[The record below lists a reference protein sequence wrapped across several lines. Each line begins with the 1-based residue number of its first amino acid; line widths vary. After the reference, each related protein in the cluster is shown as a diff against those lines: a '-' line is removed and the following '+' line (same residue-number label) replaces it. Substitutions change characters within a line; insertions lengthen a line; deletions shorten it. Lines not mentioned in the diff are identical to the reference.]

1 MQTSG
6 LSFLKKI
13 SNMLLTIILNPNR
26 LVTCHVVS
34 AQKRGLPGQGEIS
47 EVPTFYLSLN
57 VMSQTQP
64 VAVRIYN
71 RTYHLVNSEGQ
82 DPEYIR
88 LAAAYLDEKMQQI
101 AAASGARG
109 PLDIAIL
116 AALNIAEEVL
126 DARQHKD
133 ALIDGA
139 DARIDS
145 FTQLLSDDSPA
156 TESSSTDAK
165 RF

>member
-1 MQTSG
+1 
-6 LSFLKKI
+6 
-13 SNMLLTIILNPNR
+13 
-26 LVTCHVVS
+26 
-34 AQKRGLPGQGEIS
+34 
-47 EVPTFYLSLN
+47 
-57 VMSQTQP
+57 MSQSQS

-71 RTYHLVNSEGQ
+71 QTYHLVNSEDQ
-82 DPEYIR
+82 DSEYIR

-101 AAASGARG
+101 AATSGPRG

-126 DARQHKD
+126 SARQHKD
-133 ALIDGA
+133 ALIDRA

-145 FTQLLSDDSPA
+145 FTQLLSDDSSA
-156 TESSSTDAK
+156 TDSPSTDVK

>member
-1 MQTSG
+1 
-6 LSFLKKI
+6 
-13 SNMLLTIILNPNR
+13 
-26 LVTCHVVS
+26 
-34 AQKRGLPGQGEIS
+34 
-47 EVPTFYLSLN
+47 
-57 VMSQTQP
+57 MSQTQP

-71 RTYHLVNSEGQ
+71 QTYHLVNSEDQ

-88 LAAAYLDEKMQQI
+88 HAAAYLDEKMQQI
-101 AAASGARG
+101 AATSGPRG

-116 AALNIAEEVL
+116 AAINIAEEVL
-126 DARQHKD
+126 TARQHKD
-133 ALIDGA
+133 ALLNRA

-156 TESSSTDAK
+156 TDSPSTDAK

>member
-1 MQTSG
+1 
-6 LSFLKKI
+6 
-13 SNMLLTIILNPNR
+13 
-26 LVTCHVVS
+26 
-34 AQKRGLPGQGEIS
+34 
-47 EVPTFYLSLN
+47 
-57 VMSQTQP
+57 MSQTQP

-71 RTYHLVNSEGQ
+71 QTYNLVNSDGQ

-101 AAASGARG
+101 AATSGARG

-116 AALNIAEEVL
+116 AALNIAEEVIH
-126 DARQHKD
+126 ARQHKD
-133 ALIDGA
+133 ALIDRA

-145 FTQLLSDDSPA
+145 FNRLLSDDAPA
-156 TESSSTDAK
+156 TDDPPADAK

>member
-1 MQTSG
+1 
-6 LSFLKKI
+6 
-13 SNMLLTIILNPNR
+13 
-26 LVTCHVVS
+26 
-34 AQKRGLPGQGEIS
+34 
-47 EVPTFYLSLN
+47 
-57 VMSQTQP
+57 MSQSQS
-64 VAVRIYN
+64 VAVCIYN
-71 RTYHLVNSEGQ
+71 QTYHLVNSEEQ

-101 AAASGARG
+101 AAVSGPRG

-126 DARQHKD
+126 HARQHKD
-133 ALIDGA
+133 ALIDRA

-145 FTQLLSDDSPA
+145 FTRLLSDDAPA
-156 TESSSTDAK
+156 TDNPSTDAK

>member
-1 MQTSG
+1 
-6 LSFLKKI
+6 
-13 SNMLLTIILNPNR
+13 
-26 LVTCHVVS
+26 
-34 AQKRGLPGQGEIS
+34 
-47 EVPTFYLSLN
+47 
-57 VMSQTQP
+57 MSQSQS

-71 RTYHLVNSEGQ
+71 QTYHLVNSEDQ

-101 AAASGARG
+101 AAASGPRG

-126 DARQHKD
+126 SARQHKD
-133 ALIDGA
+133 ALIDRA

-145 FTQLLSDDSPA
+145 FTQLLSDDSAA
-156 TESSSTDAK
+156 TDSPSTDAK

>member
-1 MQTSG
+1 
-6 LSFLKKI
+6 
-13 SNMLLTIILNPNR
+13 
-26 LVTCHVVS
+26 
-34 AQKRGLPGQGEIS
+34 
-47 EVPTFYLSLN
+47 
-57 VMSQTQP
+57 MSQTQP

-71 RTYHLVNSEGQ
+71 QTYHLVNSEDQ

-101 AAASGARG
+101 AAASGPRG

-126 DARQHKD
+126 TARQHKD
-133 ALIDGA
+133 ALIDRA

-145 FTQLLSDDSPA
+145 FTQLLSDDSSA
-156 TESSSTDAK
+156 TDSPSTDAK

>member
-1 MQTSG
+1 M
-6 LSFLKKI
+6 
-13 SNMLLTIILNPNR
+13 
-26 LVTCHVVS
+26 
-34 AQKRGLPGQGEIS
+34 A
-47 EVPTFYLSLN
+47 
-57 VMSQTQP
+57 QTQP
-64 VAVRIYN
+64 VAVRIYDQ
-71 RTYHLVNSEGQ
+71 TYHLVNSEGQ

-101 AAASGARG
+101 AATSGPRG

-126 DARQHKD
+126 HARQHKD
-133 ALIDGA
+133 ALIDRA

-145 FTQLLSDDSPA
+145 FTRLLSDDAPA
-156 TESSSTDAK
+156 TDNPSTDAK

>member
-1 MQTSG
+1 
-6 LSFLKKI
+6 
-13 SNMLLTIILNPNR
+13 
-26 LVTCHVVS
+26 
-34 AQKRGLPGQGEIS
+34 
-47 EVPTFYLSLN
+47 
-57 VMSQTQP
+57 MSQTQP
-64 VAVRIYN
+64 VTVRIYN
-71 RTYHLVNSEGQ
+71 QTYHLVNSEEQ

-101 AAASGARG
+101 ATTIKHRG

-126 DARQHKD
+126 HARQHKD
-133 ALIDGA
+133 ALLNRA

-145 FTQLLSDDSPA
+145 FTQLLSGDAPA
-156 TESSSTDAK
+156 TDNPSTDAK

>member
-1 MQTSG
+1 
-6 LSFLKKI
+6 
-13 SNMLLTIILNPNR
+13 
-26 LVTCHVVS
+26 
-34 AQKRGLPGQGEIS
+34 
-47 EVPTFYLSLN
+47 
-57 VMSQTQP
+57 MSQSQS
-64 VAVRIYN
+64 VAVRIHN
-71 RTYHLVNSEGQ
+71 QTYHLVNSEDQ

-101 AAASGARG
+101 AATSGPRG

-126 DARQHKD
+126 SARQHKD
-133 ALIDGA
+133 ALIDKA

-145 FTQLLSDDSPA
+145 FTQLLSDDAPA
-156 TESSSTDAK
+156 TDNPPTDSK

>member
-1 MQTSG
+1 
-6 LSFLKKI
+6 
-13 SNMLLTIILNPNR
+13 
-26 LVTCHVVS
+26 
-34 AQKRGLPGQGEIS
+34 
-47 EVPTFYLSLN
+47 
-57 VMSQTQP
+57 MSQSQP

-71 RTYHLVNSEGQ
+71 QTYNLVNSEDQ

-101 AAASGARG
+101 AATVRHRG

-126 DARQHKD
+126 RARQHKD
-133 ALIDGA
+133 SLHNRAGA
-139 DARIDS
+139 RADELA
-145 FTQLLSDDSPA
+145 QLLSDAPP
-156 TESSSTDAK
+156 TDAK

>member
-1 MQTSG
+1 
-6 LSFLKKI
+6 
-13 SNMLLTIILNPNR
+13 
-26 LVTCHVVS
+26 
-34 AQKRGLPGQGEIS
+34 
-47 EVPTFYLSLN
+47 
-57 VMSQTQP
+57 MSQTQP

-71 RTYHLVNSEGQ
+71 QTYHLVNNEDQ

-101 AAASGARG
+101 ATTIGHRG

-126 DARQHKD
+126 SARQHKD
-133 ALIDGA
+133 ALLNRA

-145 FTQLLSDDSPA
+145 FTQLLSDDSSA
-156 TESSSTDAK
+156 TDSPSTDAK

>member
-1 MQTSG
+1 
-6 LSFLKKI
+6 
-13 SNMLLTIILNPNR
+13 
-26 LVTCHVVS
+26 
-34 AQKRGLPGQGEIS
+34 
-47 EVPTFYLSLN
+47 
-57 VMSQTQP
+57 MSRSQS

-71 RTYHLVNSEGQ
+71 QTYHLVNSEDQ
-82 DPEYIR
+82 DSEYIR

-101 AAASGARG
+101 ADVSGSRG

-126 DARQHKD
+126 HARQHKD
-133 ALIDGA
+133 ALIDRA

-145 FTQLLSDDSPA
+145 FTRLLSDDASA
-156 TESSSTDAK
+156 TDNPSTDAK

>member
-1 MQTSG
+1 
-6 LSFLKKI
+6 
-13 SNMLLTIILNPNR
+13 
-26 LVTCHVVS
+26 
-34 AQKRGLPGQGEIS
+34 
-47 EVPTFYLSLN
+47 
-57 VMSQTQP
+57 MSQSQP

-71 RTYHLVNSEGQ
+71 QTYNLVNNEDQ

-101 AAASGARG
+101 ATAIGHRG

-126 DARQHKD
+126 AARQHKD
-133 ALIDGA
+133 ALIDRA

-145 FTQLLSDDSPA
+145 FTQLLSDDAPA
-156 TESSSTDAK
+156 ADDPPTDAK

>member
-1 MQTSG
+1 
-6 LSFLKKI
+6 
-13 SNMLLTIILNPNR
+13 
-26 LVTCHVVS
+26 
-34 AQKRGLPGQGEIS
+34 
-47 EVPTFYLSLN
+47 
-57 VMSQTQP
+57 MSQTQP

-71 RTYHLVNSEGQ
+71 QTYHLVNSEDQ

-101 AAASGARG
+101 ADTIKHRG

-126 DARQHKD
+126 SARQHKD
-133 ALIDGA
+133 ALLNRA

-145 FTQLLSDDSPA
+145 FTQLLSDDAPA
-156 TESSSTDAK
+156 ADNPPTDAK

>member
-1 MQTSG
+1 
-6 LSFLKKI
+6 
-13 SNMLLTIILNPNR
+13 
-26 LVTCHVVS
+26 
-34 AQKRGLPGQGEIS
+34 
-47 EVPTFYLSLN
+47 
-57 VMSQTQP
+57 MSQSQS
-64 VAVRIYN
+64 VAVRIYDQ
-71 RTYHLVNSEGQ
+71 TYNLVNSEEQ

-101 AAASGARG
+101 AAVSGPRG

-126 DARQHKD
+126 SARQHKD
-133 ALIDGA
+133 ALIDRA

-145 FTQLLSDDSPA
+145 FTQLLSDDAPAPDSPP
-156 TESSSTDAK
+156 TNAK

>member
-1 MQTSG
+1 
-6 LSFLKKI
+6 
-13 SNMLLTIILNPNR
+13 
-26 LVTCHVVS
+26 
-34 AQKRGLPGQGEIS
+34 
-47 EVPTFYLSLN
+47 
-57 VMSQTQP
+57 MSQTQP

-71 RTYHLVNSEGQ
+71 QTYHLVNNEDQ

-101 AAASGARG
+101 ATTIGHRG

-126 DARQHKD
+126 TARQHKD
-133 ALIDGA
+133 ALIDRA

-145 FTQLLSDDSPA
+145 FTQLLSDDSSA
-156 TESSSTDAK
+156 TDSPSTDAK

>member
-1 MQTSG
+1 
-6 LSFLKKI
+6 
-13 SNMLLTIILNPNR
+13 
-26 LVTCHVVS
+26 
-34 AQKRGLPGQGEIS
+34 
-47 EVPTFYLSLN
+47 
-57 VMSQTQP
+57 MSQTQP
-64 VAVRIYN
+64 VTVRIYN
-71 RTYHLVNSEGQ
+71 QTYHLVNNEDQ

-101 AAASGARG
+101 ATAIGHRG

-126 DARQHKD
+126 TARQHKD
-133 ALIDGA
+133 ALLNRA

-145 FTQLLSDDSPA
+145 FTQLLSDDAPA
-156 TESSSTDAK
+156 ADNPPTDAK